1 MQARP
6 SNSRLVDLILQSCGY
21 GKLLECGNGMGSLL
35 QGLLEAGVDGY
46 AVEQSEADVN
56 RINASLPGRCVEGS
70 PLKLP
75 FSDESFETIVS
86 IGCLEKLVAEDITT
100 ALGEMYRV
108 SSRYVFLHVATG
120 QSVETLSPHTPQDR
134 TWWETHCFEAGFRKH
149 PLFYQINPYESLN
162 SDGAYILIALEKVPR
177 AALQHYDL
185 TVLAEERLLH
195 TDMLRE
201 TGRRSDAHCIR
212 YHKAAEYIRPGDR
225 VLDVACGQGYGSH
238 ILYSLSKARSVIGID
253 LSDFSIDY
261 ANAHYGRSD
270 AVRFEVG
277 DAQALSQIPDNSIDF
292 ITAFETIEHV
302 PDPDAYL
309 TQLKRV
315 LKPSGRLMVCA
326 PNNWV
331 DETGKDPN
339 PYHLHVYTWERLIE
353 ECGSHFLLENGFFQT
368 AGGGM
373 RYHHSPRSWIEVPPQ
388 KECEQDG
395 EWVLLLC
402 MADPVAGKGIAYQ
415 ETAWSQPDSSDFHVS
430 AFARDYENPW
440 LVRGMAAIG
449 MRARSDALLSSMQ
462 EQVLKAA
469 NPTSADFGSA
479 LCGQIYAAA
488 QRDACSEARLQELQ
502 EAVLR
507 YAAIA
512 APSPHQLRWQVS
524 LLFAIGEAA
533 RRHGKADIAADF
545 YSRCATIDVVPY
557 SPLLGNKTLDA
568 LYWLSIFALAKG
580 DARQARAHLEKS
592 VGEAQRLMSASWLNI
607 IGTPT
612 KPLPFGFPEI
622 SQLMDR
628 AARAAYMLD
637 SLDDYRKK
645 PGLFHYESQGFFEK
659 QLKAAA
665 ARIQELEATVSSLAH
680 ELINT
685 EASRQ
690 ELGQQVA
697 ETEAR
702 AQNLGH
708 QIIEAEARAQNFGR
722 QVAETEAR
730 AQDFARQ
737 VIALNAKAQELVGN
751 PASKQGSLRSHM
763 ARGVRLISRRIS
775 KLISKNKS

>member
-1 MQARP
+1 MQTRS
-6 SNSRLVDLILQSCGY
+6 SNSRLVDLILESCGY
-21 GKLLECGNGMGSLL
+21 GKLLECGNGTDLL
-35 QGLLEAGVDGY
+35 LPKLLEAGVDGY
-46 AVEQSEADVN
+46 AVEQSQADVK
-56 RINASLPGRCVEGS
+56 RINASFPGRGIEGS
-70 PLKLP
+70 ALELP
-75 FSDESFETIVS
+75 FSDESFETVVS
-86 IGCLEKLVAEDITT
+86 IGCLERLNAGDITA
-100 ALGEMYRV
+100 ALGELYRV
-108 SSRYVFLHVATG
+108 SSRYVFLRVATG
-120 QSVETLSPHTPQDR
+120 LSAEAPLPHASQDR

-162 SDGAYILIALEKVPR
+162 SDGAHILIPLEKVPR

-185 TVLAEERLLH
+185 TVLVEERLLH

-238 ILYSLSKARSVIGID
+238 ILYSISKARSVIGID

-339 PYHLHVYTWERLIE
+339 PYHLHVYTWERLID
-353 ECGSHFLLENGFFQT
+353 ECGSYFLLENGFFQT

-373 RYHHSPRSWIEVPPQ
+373 RYHHSPRSWIEVPPR
-388 KECEQDG
+388 KESEQDG

-402 MADPVAGKGIAYQ
+402 MADPVAGKGTAYH
-415 ETAWSQPDSSDFHVS
+415 ETAWNQPDSPEFHVS

-440 LVRGMAAIG
+440 LVRGMVAIG
-449 MRARSDALLSSMQ
+449 MRARCEKLLSDMQ
-462 EQVLKAA
+462 EQVLKASSPA
-469 NPTSADFGSA
+469 SADFGSA

-488 QRDACSEARLQELQ
+488 QQDGCTESHFQELQ
-502 EAVLR
+502 EAALR

-512 APSPHQLRWQVS
+512 TPSPHQLRWQVS

-533 RRHGKADIAADF
+533 RRHGKAGVAADF
-545 YSRCATIDVVPY
+545 YSRCAAIDVMPY

-568 LYWLSIFALAKG
+568 LYWLSIYALAKG
-580 DARQARAHLEKS
+580 DLSQVRTYLEKS
-592 VGEAQRLMSASWLNI
+592 VGEAQRLISASWLNI

-637 SLDDYRKK
+637 SLDDYAAK
-645 PGLFHYESQGFFEK
+645 PGLFRYESQGFFER
-659 QLKAAA
+659 QLKAAS
-665 ARIQELEATVSSLAH
+665 ARTQELETTVNSLAR
-680 ELINT
+680 ELISA

-690 ELGQQVA
+690 ELG
-697 ETEAR
+697 
-702 AQNLGH
+702 H
-708 QIIEAEARAQNFGR
+708 

-730 AQDFARQ
+730 AQDLGRQ
-737 VIALNAKAQELVGN
+737 VIALDARAQELARN
-751 PASKQGSLRSHM
+751 LASTQSPLRFHM
-763 ARGVRLISRRIS
+763 ARGVRFLSRRIS
-775 KLISKNKS
+775 RLISKNNP